1 REHGLYVYLIRHDSH
16 DFAKVSSIEERV
28 SINFHSTII
37 VDKPIN
43 LNSGFV
49 DLTDESS
56 YYSSVLKEM
65 ILSNP
70 IANDVAFAEKP
81 EELLNI
87 FIEDKNLNFNE
98 FTNLI
103 LDVT

>member
-1 REHGLYVYLIRHDSH
+1 
-16 DFAKVSSIEERV
+16 
-28 SINFHSTII
+28 
-37 VDKPIN
+37 N

-103 LDVT
+103 LDVTIKNMKDAGVDTAIDYLLKESECLVKLRNGYAYLMGGHY